1 MLLGSEALLHIV
13 GATAATTGRLYA
25 AQSKKK
31 KTRSMLGYD
40 SPGGATRRGEKW
52 LSSLAAKV

>member
-1 MLLGSEALLHIV
+1 MLHIV
-13 GATAATTGRLYA
+13 GATAATAGRLYA
-25 AQSKKK
+25 AQSKK
-31 KTRSMLGYD
+31 SMLGYD